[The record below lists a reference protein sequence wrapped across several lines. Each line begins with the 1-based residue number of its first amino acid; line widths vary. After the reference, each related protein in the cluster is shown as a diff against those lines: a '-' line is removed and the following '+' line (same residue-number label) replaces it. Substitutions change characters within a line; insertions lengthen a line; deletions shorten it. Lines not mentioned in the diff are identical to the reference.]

1 MDGDGVTRGYEFD
14 KLGREKAVIFSL
26 FRKDPRRVAI
36 AALYAR
42 IATASRAPGLYAALD
57 IPDTLEGRFE
67 SLSLHMVLS
76 LRALRNLPA
85 PADDVAKDLTDAFF
99 QDMDASLREM
109 GVGDTVVPKRMKKVA
124 ESFFGR
130 ALTYDPALNG
140 DDEAA
145 LAEALGRAGE
155 LEIAGKR
162 PNTRQ
167 AEILRQRGAL
177 LGARLHAIFLAPGRD
192 VHDVDEPRQGAH
204 TLRGHRLF
212 SSMKASGAGKA
223 GPDSRSVSRSVL
235 LSARSA
241 AKA

>member
-42 IATASRAPGLYAALD
+42 IATASRTPGLYAALG

-124 ESFFGR
+124 EAFYGR
-130 ALTYDPALNG
+130 AHTYDPALNSS
-140 DDEAA
+140 DEAA
-145 LAEALGRAGE
+145 LAEALGR
-155 LEIAGKR
+155 
-162 PNTRQ
+162 N
-167 AEILRQRGAL
+167 AL
-177 LGARLHAIFLAPGRD
+177 
-192 VHDVDEPRQGAH
+192 
-204 TLRGHRLF
+204 
-212 SSMKASGAGKA
+212 ASGAPA
-223 GPDSRSVSRSVL
+223 VSL
-235 LSARSA
+235 ARYAFA
-241 AKA
+241 ADRALKGTDLDAILESGLVFPAPEAFKEENN